1 MSETQS
7 APKLNN
13 MQTRILAGVVGGAIF
28 IGAIFFSEW
37 SFFLLFLA
45 LTVLGMLEFY
55 KLLTINNLKPNHNL
69 GVLLGAGLFVL
80 VFLHQKDMV
89 PTNAFYA
96 LPPLL
101 MLSFL
106 AELYRKKEQPF
117 VNIALT
123 MLAVFYVATPFTLLS
138 ILGFQNGEYTWQPIL
153 GTMFLIWASDSGAYF
168 VGKSIGR
175 TKLFE
180 RISPGKTWEGWLGG
194 TLLALGVAYLLSLFM
209 HDLDLNHWLGMAA
222 IISVFGV
229 LGDLVES
236 MMKRSLGVK
245 DSGTLIPGH
254 GGILD
259 RFDSLLM
266 VVPFIVAFLK
276 LF

>member
-1 MSETQS
+1 MASENTS
-7 APKLNN
+7 KLSNLQ
-13 MQTRILAGVVGGAIF
+13 MRTIAGLSGMAVF
-28 IGAIFFSEW
+28 IGAICISEW
-37 SFFLLFLA
+37 SFFLLFGV

-55 KLLTINNLKPNHNL
+55 KLLTVNHLEPNHNL
-69 GVLLGAGLFVL
+69 GILLGAGFYILTFLSQKGL
-80 VFLHQKDMV
+80 V
-89 PTNAFYA
+89 PINALYA
-96 LPPLL
+96 LPPVL
-101 MLSFL
+101 MVLFL
-106 AELYRKKEQPF
+106 AELFRKKVHPF
-117 VNIALT
+117 MNVALT
-123 MLAVFYVATPFTLLS
+123 LLAVFYVAVPLSFLTL
-138 ILGFQNGEYTWQPIL
+138 IGFQNGEYTFQPVL
-153 GTMFLIWASDSGAYF
+153 GTVFLIWAADTGAYF
-168 VGKSIGR
+168 AGKSFGR

-180 RISPGKTWEGWLGG
+180 RISPGKTWEGWFGG
-194 TLLALGVAYLLSLFM
+194 TLLALGVAWGLSQFM
-209 HDLDLNHWLGMAA
+209 QDLDLFHWLGIAVLV
-222 IISVFGV
+222 SVFGV